1 MDAIAA
7 SHVYA
12 LRDAVRVRLEKVA
25 SLVGLVVSEGADF
38 VQPEALPQVVS
49 TRRRHDIDWQE
60 VVRRLE
66 QGEGTHI
73 IGKSLGVGRGYVCGR
88 LVDMGLPCSV
98 TEARKRAG
106 LPPLDDKTL
115 HGHGRGGN
123 KKKSIDLEAA
133 VRLLEF
139 GMSLSEVAPEVG
151 VSSVTLHKRLVEA
164 GLPTSAKA
172 ARQRAG
178 LPVIERE
185 VRHVELKPKPMT
197 TSKPKAEPAAKPAPP
212 PAPQPVFAP
221 SVPCPAIATARKP
234 KPVKPKIDL
243 GAAMADFFARGGQV
257 TRVPAGHADG
267 RR

>member
-1 MDAIAA
+1 MRSA
-7 SHVYA
+7 SGV
-12 LRDAVRVRLEKVA
+12 EKVA
-25 SLVGLVVSEGADF
+25 GLVGLVVSEGADF
-38 VQPEALPQVVS
+38 VRPEALPEVVS
-49 TRRRHDIDWQE
+49 TRRRHDIDWQD

-66 QGEGTHI
+66 QGEGTHA
-73 IGKSLGVGRGYVCGR
+73 IGKSLGVSRGYLCGR

-106 LPPLDDKTL
+106 LPPLDDRTL

-133 VRLLEF
+133 VRLLES

-197 TSKPKAEPAAKPAPP
+197 TSKPMAEPAAKPAPP

-221 SVPCPAIATARKP
+221 SVPARPRHRSQAEASQAEDRPRRRHGRLLRPRWPSDEGSCRACRRP
-234 KPVKPKIDL
+234 K
-243 GAAMADFFARGGQV
+243 V
-257 TRVPAGHADG
+257 TVWEQIR
-267 RR
+267 

>member
-1 MDAIAA
+1 
-7 SHVYA
+7 
-12 LRDAVRVRLEKVA
+12 
-25 SLVGLVVSEGADF
+25 
-38 VQPEALPQVVS
+38 
-49 TRRRHDIDWQE
+49 
-60 VVRRLE
+60 
-66 QGEGTHI
+66 
-73 IGKSLGVGRGYVCGR
+73 
-88 LVDMGLPCSV
+88 
-98 TEARKRAG
+98 
-106 LPPLDDKTL
+106 
-115 HGHGRGGN
+115 
-123 KKKSIDLEAA
+123 
-133 VRLLEF
+133 
-139 GMSLSEVAPEVG
+139 MSLSEVAPEVG